1 MREAGHRRPSEATR
15 RVVKGSRNGTS
26 IKLWFRRT
34 ACSDDFAMTSNSA
47 WTTITA
53 TVAVA
58 ALLGL
63 AASRVLDAWGSHVL
77 AAGGPPRLPE
87 PAVLVATP
95 PVPGTTRATEN
106 ARLMG
111 IVNDRAWFRSGAAIL
126 SVSEGDS
133 LPGGTAVVRVERD
146 AVRTAAGDEI
156 ALFANSPSSATGR
169 VVPGQRATSGGTAVP
184 CALSE
189 RDRAQA
195 VFMEPQVAA
204 ALLAERAVFSRI
216 FAAEPAGVRARSTGG
231 ITATFGVADGD
242 LLVRADGVP
251 LKDAG
256 AVLSAVIEKV
266 AAGGAVVID
275 GERGGTSRRWVV
287 AAARCRG

>member
-1 MREAGHRRPSEATR
+1 
-15 RVVKGSRNGTS
+15 
-26 IKLWFRRT
+26 
-34 ACSDDFAMTSNSA
+34 MTSNSP
-47 WTTITA
+47 WITIAA
-53 TVAVA
+53 TLAVA

-63 AASRVLDAWGSHVL
+63 AASRVLDAWGSHAL
-77 AAGGPPRLPE
+77 AADGPPRLPE
-87 PAVLVATP
+87 PAVLVAATP
-95 PVPGTTRATEN
+95 SAPGATRATEN

-111 IVNDRAWFRSGAAIL
+111 IVNDRAWFRSGTAIL

-156 ALFANSPSSATGR
+156 ALYANSPSSAAGR
-169 VVPGQRATSGGTAVP
+169 GVPGQRASSGGAAP
-184 CALSE
+184 ACALSE

-204 ALLAERAVFSRI
+204 ALAAERAVFTRI

-231 ITATFGVADGD
+231 VTATFGVADGD

-256 AVLSAVIEKV
+256 AVLSAVIDKV
-266 AAGGAVVID
+266 ASGGAVVIE
-275 GERGGTSRRWVV
+275 GERGGTPRRWVV